1 MSAGGS
7 DATVV
12 SCPHCRRSY
21 RLPPNRP
28 IPAGASLRC
37 TACGHVFPLAVPVA
51 APPGPEGLRVLV
63 ASDGGEVGG
72 IITEV
77 LREGGY
83 APRLVQEGAE
93 AWRQIQEWQP
103 RATVLDVGLPG
114 VPVFEICD
122 RVRQDPRHSGLA
134 IILLASVYEQTRYK
148 RSPTSLYGAD
158 DYIEKH
164 HLRDSLVDKV
174 ARHIAGRSESGASPS
189 PSRREEEDRKG
200 KRMPTPEEAQKDE
213 QALVREEKYG
223 SSGPVADPRHEKLKR
238 FARIIVS
245 DIALY
250 NQEAMEE
257 GIRGGNLAELL
268 ENEIKEGRRLYQTR
282 LSAEAGVEKDYF
294 RQAFNDFVAAQ
305 KARYLKTDSTGDG

>member
-1 MSAGGS
+1 MNAGGK

-12 SCPHCRRSY
+12 SCPRCRRSY
-21 RLPPNRP
+21 RLPRNKT
-28 IPAGASLRC
+28 IPPGASLRC
-37 TACGHVFPLAVPVA
+37 TACGQVFPLA
-51 APPGPEGLRVLV
+51 APAEASPAPEGPRVLV

-77 LREGGY
+77 LRGGGY
-83 APRLVQEGAE
+83 APRLVPDGAE

-174 ARHIAGRSESGASPS
+174 ARHIAGRSANGASPA
-189 PSRREEEDRKG
+189 PPAREEERKG
-200 KRMPTPEEAQKDE
+200 RRIPTPEEAQKDE
-213 QALVREEKYG
+213 QTLVREEKFG
-223 SSGPVADPRHEKLKR
+223 STGAADDPRHEKLKR

-250 NQEAMEE
+250 NQEALDE
-257 GIRGGNLAELL
+257 GIRKGNLAKLL
-268 ENEIKEGRRLYQTR
+268 ESEIREGRRLYQTR

-294 RQAFNDFVAAQ
+294 RQAFNDFVAGQ
-305 KARYLKTDSTGDG
+305 KARYLKTDGLGKG

>member
-1 MSAGGS
+1 MNAGGK

-12 SCPHCRRSY
+12 SCPQCRRSY
-21 RLPPNRP
+21 RIPRSKP
-28 IPAGASLRC
+28 IPPGASLRC
-37 TACGHVFPLAVPVA
+37 TACGHIFPLAEPA
-51 APPGPEGLRVLV
+51 GAPPAPEGSRVLV
-63 ASDGGEVGG
+63 ASDGSEVGG
-72 IITEV
+72 IITDV
-77 LREGGY
+77 LLAGGY

-93 AWRQIQEWQP
+93 AWRQIQAWQP

-114 VPVFEICD
+114 IPVFEICD
-122 RVRQDPRHSGLA
+122 RVRQDSRHSGLA

-174 ARHIAGRSESGASPS
+174 ARLIAGRETSGTSPASPA
-189 PSRREEEDRKG
+189 REEEHG
-200 KRMPTPEEAQKDE
+200 GEKRIPTPEEAKRDE
-213 QALVREEKYG
+213 QTLVREEKFG
-223 SSGPVADPRHEKLKR
+223 STGPVADPRHEKLKR

-250 NQEAMEE
+250 NQEEIEE
-257 GIRGGNLAELL
+257 GIRKGNLAALL
-268 ENEIKEGRRLYQTR
+268 ENEIKEGRRLYRTR

-294 RQAFNDFVAAQ
+294 RQAFNDFVAGQ
-305 KARYLKTDSTGDG
+305 KARYLKTDSTGTG